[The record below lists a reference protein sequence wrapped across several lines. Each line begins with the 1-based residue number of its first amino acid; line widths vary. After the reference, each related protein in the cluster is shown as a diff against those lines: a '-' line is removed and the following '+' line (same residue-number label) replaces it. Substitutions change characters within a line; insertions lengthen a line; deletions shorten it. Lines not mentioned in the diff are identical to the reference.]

1 MSNVG
6 KVFNLSGGGG
16 SGSPKM
22 ESLTIATPP
31 NKTVYKSGETFD
43 PTGMV
48 VVANY
53 GEGLMANVTGY
64 TVSPSVLTDGVSEVV
79 ITYTEGRIT
88 KTATVSVTVKKVL
101 VSIAI
106 TTQPAKTVYQYQE
119 SLDPTGMVVTATF
132 SDGSTAAVLDYTY
145 PTTNFST
152 LGRQVM
158 KLEYTYEGVTKSTDL
173 VVTVQGKTISA
184 PTQTN
189 IPTYNGSDKTPSWN
203 GYDPLKMEISGV
215 TSASDAGSYTAIFK
229 LSYGY
234 LFPDGT
240 DEARVK
246 WTIDRAVIS
255 ALPTQTGT
263 LVADGTSKTPS
274 WNGYD
279 TNKMTIGGDTSGTA
293 AGEYTATFTPTSNYK
308 WSDGST
314 GGKTA
319 SWTIGKAVNSV
330 TNSPSSIVL
339 KSSAKTATFTVHRK
353 GNGTITAT
361 SNNTSVAKIKSIN
374 QSTGVVTIES
384 VNDTTGMAKITVK
397 VAEGTNYKA
406 ASDTTVNVT
415 ATFVTIY
422 GVEWDWT
429 SSGQTKGTRT
439 DAAAGFGDPSPAVN
453 NGSGSSPFDNLMPWS
468 GMVKETRSGGVEVK
482 EPKYWFK
489 WTKTGKKLKLQIA
502 DGYVEGFSVDPVNR
516 DRGDGL
522 GELDYSYIGRYHCAS
537 GYKSTTGAAQQVNIT
552 RSQARSGIHN
562 LGANFWQM
570 DFAQFWYVN
579 MLFLVEFADW
589 NGERIGRGCSTSNSK
604 MNNGQTDAMGYHT
617 GTTAAS
623 RDSYGFTQ
631 YRNIEGW
638 WDNVYDWMDGCYY
651 NNNGLNVISNPNN
664 FSDSANGTLVGTPSS
679 GYPSDFTIPT
689 ASGLEWAL
697 FPSAA
702 NGSQTTYVPD
712 SWNFSGGNPCLCH
725 GGSYYQSQDRGP
737 FYVYCYRASLSYD
750 SIGCRL
756 QERPPKAA

>member
-1 MSNVG
+1 MLFKILKGDSSRISTDVTPFHEGYAYVTAND
-6 KVFNLSGGGG
+6 GGFYIDMNNGTADERIRIN
-16 SGSPKM
+16 PTATQVTMKKW
-22 ESLTIATPP
+22 TADDFPTPP
-31 NKTVYKSGETFD
+31 K
-43 PTGMV
+43 
-48 VVANY
+48 
-53 GEGLMANVTGY
+53 
-64 TVSPSVLTDGVSEVV
+64 
-79 ITYTEGRIT
+79 
-88 KTATVSVTVKKVL
+88 
-101 VSIAI
+101 
-106 TTQPAKTVYQYQE
+106 
-119 SLDPTGMVVTATF
+119 
-132 SDGSTAAVLDYTY
+132 
-145 PTTNFST
+145 
-152 LGRQVM
+152 
-158 KLEYTYEGVTKSTDL
+158 
-173 VVTVQGKTISA
+173 
-184 PTQTN
+184 
-189 IPTYNGSDKTPSWN
+189 
-203 GYDPLKMEISGV
+203 
-215 TSASDAGSYTAIFK
+215 
-229 LSYGY
+229 
-234 LFPDGT
+234 
-240 DEARVK
+240 
-246 WTIDRAVIS
+246 
-255 ALPTQTGT
+255 
-263 LVADGTSKTPS
+263 
-274 WNGYD
+274 
-279 TNKMTIGGDTSGTA
+279 
-293 AGEYTATFTPTSNYK
+293 
-308 WSDGST
+308 
-314 GGKTA
+314 
-319 SWTIGKAVNSV
+319 
-330 TNSPSSIVL
+330 
-339 KSSAKTATFTVHRK
+339 
-353 GNGTITAT
+353 
-361 SNNTSVAKIKSIN
+361 
-374 QSTGVVTIES
+374 
-384 VNDTTGMAKITVK
+384 
-397 VAEGTNYKA
+397 
-406 ASDTTVNVT
+406 
-415 ATFVTIY
+415 IY

-429 SSGQTKGTRT
+429 SSGSTKGTRT
-439 DAAAGFGDPSPAVN
+439 DAAAHFTDPSPAVN
-453 NGSGSSPFDNLMPWS
+453 NGTGTSVFDNLMPWS

-502 DGYVEGFSVDPVNR
+502 DGYVEGFSVDPVNM

-697 FPSAA
+697 FPNAA

-712 SWNFSGGNPCLCH
+712 DWDFD
-725 GGSYYQSQDRGP
+725 GSYSCLYHGSGPTKIQNNGP
-737 FYVYCYRASLSYD
+737 FNVSYIRKFTGVSG